1 MSEKK
6 THRITI
12 ELDPDTYKKLVDKAH
27 SEGYSLV
34 ADYVI
39 YVLKSSLTT
48 PQQPQL
54 SIDDFFNRL
63 KPKVERMIQDQF
75 NKFMELISDVRGRVA
90 ELYEKYDQ
98 LSQAVKSLSERE
110 PPVYPR
116 GEARRKTGIERL
128 REDKIL
134 FESSLPAK
142 INRDKFFAY
151 LEREGAIIL
160 KLAKERVAVDRE
172 FWSYFKNKV
181 FEEASTDD
189 EEELKKLLGDKGF
202 ELFKRMRDDL
212 IIFFDKK
219 RMKWFTVDKNIPL
232 S

>member
-12 ELDPDTYKKLVDKAH
+12 ELDSDTYKKLVDKAL

-34 ADYVI
+34 ADYV
-39 YVLKSSLTT
+39 VHMLKSSLAL
-48 PQQPQL
+48 PPQPQV
-54 SIDDFFNRL
+54 STDDIFNKI
-63 KPKVERMIQDQF
+63 KPKVERMIQDQI
-75 NKFMELISDVRGRVA
+75 NRFMELISDIRNRVA

-98 LSQAVKSLSERE
+98 LSQTLRTISERE
-110 PPVYPR
+110 APTYPR
-116 GEARRKTGIERL
+116 GETKRKTGIERL
-128 REDKIL
+128 REEKVL

-160 KLAKERVAVDRE
+160 KLTKERIAIDRD
-172 FWSYFKNKV
+172 FWSYFRNKV
-181 FEEASTDD
+181 FEEVSTDE
-189 EEELKKLLGDKGF
+189 EEELKKILGNKGY

-219 RMKWFTVDKNIPL
+219 RMKWVAVDKNIPL